1 MIFSKIVCPRSRW
14 LHWHFVSIVNDYT
27 PIHHWLRGP
36 FLKTLQVSHR
46 FQRNMQAKKKFGCVY
61 TANSNN
67 LKIWKP
73 PYLNKKISIFDLC
86 NRISSRKRK
95 SSRNRFNLL
104 TWGPRSNLLAQIKWS
119 NISWHCPF
127 RSESKSP
134 APQLSPSSPAIHLY
148 SAEGAVLVNTQI
160 HTGIHYTV

>member
-14 LHWHFVSIVNDYT
+14 LRWHFVSKVNDYT

-73 PYLNKKISIFDLC
+73 AHLKKNSGIRVVVDYGTPDFRSLRPNIFAKTK
-86 NRISSRKRK
+86 NFAKP
-95 SSRNRFNLL
+95 FL
-104 TWGPRSNLLAQIKWS
+104 TVHMGSRSNLLSQKNCLKSRDTVPLKGVCHMIF
-119 NISWHCPF
+119 NLHFSWFEPIWAT
-127 RSESKSP
+127 E
-134 APQLSPSSPAIHLY
+134 
-148 SAEGAVLVNTQI
+148 
-160 HTGIHYTV
+160 